1 MIRELVLIFI
11 AVLAALGSFALI
23 MRKSGADC
31 VP

>member
-1 MIRELVLIFI
+1 VARELILLGI
-11 AVLAALGSFALI
+11 AVLAAIGSFLLI